1 MSDEQNNYR
10 FRPDQPDHETRIT
23 ATEESVEVRSH
34 TSYCTPPRNASLT
47 PASSKP
53 ASKFSL
59 FLVAVIGFAL
69 IGGLIFMGY
78 LAFKALLSYIL

>member
-1 MSDEQNNYR
+1 MSDEQNNYK

-34 TSYCTPPRNASLT
+34 TSYCIGPRNASLT
-47 PASSKP
+47 HAYPKP

-59 FLVAVIGFAL
+59 FLIAVIGFAL
-69 IGGLIFMGY
+69 IGGLIFVGY
-78 LAFKALLSYIL
+78 LAFKALLFYIL